1 MSAEWLRQQAAA
13 KDELADR
20 IQREAAR
27 LPDLLDGVAAR
38 IGPDVWRGPAAERFG
53 ADVRRWRSQLDAQA
67 EMLLAVARRLRV
79 RAEELRAEARR
90 MEAAEALAEQRREE
104 ALRDAQRRRALTV

>member
-1 MSAEWLRQQAAA
+1 MSAESLRQQAHG

-20 IQREAAR
+20 IQREAVQ

-38 IGPDVWRGPAAERFG
+38 MGPDVWRGPAAERFE
-53 ADVRRWRSQLDAQA
+53 ADVRRWRSRLDGEA
-67 EMLLAVARRLRV
+67 ETLLSVARRLRL

-90 MEAAEALAEQRREE
+90 LEAAEVLAQQQRLE
-104 ALRDAQRRRALTV
+104 ALRERARDGALMG